1 MKNFACDKC
10 GSVDVFTRS
19 KGSQTGLYCSDCC
32 SWLKWVSK
40 KELSIVE
47 EYINRNKVENE
58 KEDIT
63 QEIVDSIDNSLKDA
77 LEYNLR
83 KFAIEK
89 GFIVGYKGKAYF
101 INNAIKSDCEGNRI
115 YQLVENIPYDCNNKR
130 LVIELKESEIYKV
143 KCWSNFKRGIF
154 NVYDFN
160 MEYWHR
166 INLKKMLNKY
176 QEQSSTIK

>member
-19 KGSQTGLYCSDCC
+19 KGNQTGLYCSDCC

-40 KELSIVE
+40 KELPIVE
-47 EYINRNKVENE
+47 EYINRNKIENE
-58 KEDIT
+58 KEEDIT

-89 GFIVGYKGKAYF
+89 GFG
-101 INNAIKSDCEGNRI
+101 
-115 YQLVENIPYDCNNKR
+115 
-130 LVIELKESEIYKV
+130 ELAGVVYNSLDLDYV
-143 KCWSNFKRGIF
+143 SNLL
-154 NVYDFN
+154 
-160 MEYWHR
+160 
-166 INLKKMLNKY
+166 LKLNKGC
-176 QEQSSTIK
+176 E